1 MTVTLVIKLRNNGF
15 QIASTTIQIN
25 DPLRCTEEIL
35 KAIAKEKWMLA
46 EGDTITIEAAE

>member
-1 MTVTLVIKLRNNGF
+1 MKLRINLRNNGHLL
-15 QIASTTIQIN
+15 ASVAIEVR